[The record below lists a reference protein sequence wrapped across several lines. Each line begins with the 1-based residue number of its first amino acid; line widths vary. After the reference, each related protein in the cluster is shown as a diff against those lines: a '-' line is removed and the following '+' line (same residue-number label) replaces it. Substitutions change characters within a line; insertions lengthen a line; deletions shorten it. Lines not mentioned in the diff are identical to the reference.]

1 MLGGGFSAT
10 ASVAIYD
17 ECCLLW
23 EDFAAIS
30 ISRCNRES
38 NSVAHELA
46 RQAMV
51 EESSFIWMDDPP
63 ASIRQLLVNDV
74 TIFSNQ

>member
-1 MLGGGFSAT
+1 MEVVDTMLGGGFPVTSSA
-10 ASVAIYD
+10 AIYD

-46 RQAMV
+46 RQV
-51 EESSFIWMDDPP
+51 
-63 ASIRQLLVNDV
+63 LVYFN
-74 TIFSNQ
+74 THR